1 VVDDDLAAAAH
12 VEGIGHEE
20 ETPSR
25 AHVPTCSTFISE

>member
-20 ETPSR
+20 EPPPR
-25 AHVPTCSTFISE
+25 AHLPTCSTFMTE